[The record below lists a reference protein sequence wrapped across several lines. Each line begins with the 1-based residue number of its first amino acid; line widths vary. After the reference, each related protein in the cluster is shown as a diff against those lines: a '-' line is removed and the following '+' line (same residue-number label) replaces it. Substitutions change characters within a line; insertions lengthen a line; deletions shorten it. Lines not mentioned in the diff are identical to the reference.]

1 MKNIIRTVDC
11 CIVLHNFLVLGGDD
25 EVPLGWADETDA
37 QSDIEIPLG
46 ELDVLNQPIP
56 VWAEADSRR
65 GQLYEYIR
73 ENVLF

>member
-37 QSDIEIPLG
+37 QSNIEIPLG

-56 VWAEADSRR
+56 VWAKANSKR
-65 GQLYEYIR
+65 GQLYEYIW
-73 ENVLF
+73 ESVLF